1 MVLENFSYG
10 WFIILIGAFF
20 FALEVFSPGF
30 FLLVPATVLLIIGAL
45 VVLGVDIFSST
56 YGIVLSIVIAIVAA
70 LVTVFLYGRLT
81 PGDEKPITISMDSLV
96 GKTGV
101 VLQDID
107 DSSISGK
114 VSIEG
119 QIFSAKSESGS
130 ILTGSRVKVI
140 VSRGVHIIVKE
151 D

>member
-10 WFIILIGAFF
+10 WLIILIGAFF
-20 FALEVFSPGF
+20 FALEIFSPGF

-45 VVLGVDIFSST
+45 VLLGVDIFSST

-81 PGDEKPITISMDSLV
+81 PGDEKPITLSMDSLV

-101 VLQDID
+101 VLHDID
-107 DSSISGK
+107 DFSISGK

-130 ILTGSRVKVI
+130 IPTGLRVKVI
-140 VSRGVHIIVKE
+140 ASRGVHIIVKE

>member
-45 VVLGVDIFSST
+45 VVLGVDIFGST

>member
-1 MVLENFSYG
+1 MVVENFSYG

-20 FALEVFSPGF
+20 FALEIFSPGF

-81 PGDEKPITISMDSLV
+81 PGDEKPITLSMDSLV

-119 QIFSAKSESGS
+119 QIFSAKSEGGS
-130 ILTGSRVKVI
+130 IPTGSRVKVI
-140 VSRGVHIIVKE
+140 VSRGVHIIVQE